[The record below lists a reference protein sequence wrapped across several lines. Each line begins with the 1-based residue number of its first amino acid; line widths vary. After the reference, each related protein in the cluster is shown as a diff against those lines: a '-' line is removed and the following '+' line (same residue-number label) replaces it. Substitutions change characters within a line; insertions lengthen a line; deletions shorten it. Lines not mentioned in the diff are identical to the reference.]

1 MDIVDEFDAEL
12 SELLPP
18 FCTPQQLSHAIGIPV
33 GTLAAWRT
41 QHRGPQSI
49 KAEGRVL
56 YARHGVAEWLADGLD
71 DRSMQ

>member
-1 MDIVDEFDAEL
+1 MSTTEVFDHEL
-12 SELLPP
+12 AELLPP
-18 FCTPQQLSHAIGIPV
+18 FCTPQQLSKAIGVPV
-33 GTLAAWRT
+33 GTLAAWRS
-41 QHRGPQSI
+41 QHRGPRSI